1 MRVRLI
7 VNPVASSMTERRRAA
22 ITDGLGG
29 HHALESVETRAR
41 GHARD
46 LAAEAAAA
54 GIDVVVVASGD
65 GTLNEAADG
74 LIGSTTA
81 LAPLPGGATNVFAR
95 AIGYGNRLDDATALL
110 LAALDAE
117 SIRRIGVG
125 AANGR
130 HFLFHLGA
138 GFDAAVVDRI
148 ERNPKVKRYAA
159 HPAFALQTVRL
170 LAHGYDRRVPA
181 MHVEAPEARAPHD
194 SFFTVVSNVAP
205 YTYAGPR
212 RLLLTPD
219 ASLDRA
225 LAVTSLTRFR
235 LVDAVGAIGSSVGRA
250 ARLQRAEE
258 IVQLS
263 DVTEVSL
270 TAPDPDRPFP
280 WQVDGEPLGTV
291 DALVVRYLPDALSVV
306 LPA

>member
-1 MRVRLI
+1 VRVRLI
-7 VNPVASSMTERRRAA
+7 VNPVASSMSDRRQAA
-22 ITDGLGG
+22 IVAGLGG
-29 HHALESVETRAR
+29 RHTLETVETRAR

-54 GIDVVVVASGD
+54 GVDVVVVASGD

-74 LIGSTTA
+74 LVHSPTA

-95 AIGYGNRLDDATALL
+95 AVGYGNRLDDATELL

-170 LAHGYDRRVPA
+170 LARGYDRRVPA
-181 MHVEAPEARAPHD
+181 MHVETPEAHAPHD

-205 YTYAGPR
+205 YTYVGPR
-212 RLLLTPD
+212 RMLLTPA

-235 LVDAVGAIGSSVGRA
+235 LVDAVGAIGSSVGRS
-250 ARLQRAEE
+250 ARLQHAEE

-263 DVTEVSL
+263 DVNEVRL
-270 TAPDPDRPFP
+270 TAPEPGRPFP

-291 DALVVRYLPDALSVV
+291 DLLDVRYVPDALSVV